1 MRSSLSC
8 SSSPTAVTEW
18 SNDDAKFVKC
28 NYRVG
33 QSLSARV
40 FSNKP
45 LDQMPK
51 DKCRSSIK
59 LDHNGVGRWYMY
71 LKKMDNLI
79 NMFSESNH
87 RSEDFTA
94 S

>member
-1 MRSSLSC
+1 
-8 SSSPTAVTEW
+8 
-18 SNDDAKFVKC
+18 
-28 NYRVG
+28 
-33 QSLSARV
+33 
-40 FSNKP
+40 
-45 LDQMPK
+45 MPK